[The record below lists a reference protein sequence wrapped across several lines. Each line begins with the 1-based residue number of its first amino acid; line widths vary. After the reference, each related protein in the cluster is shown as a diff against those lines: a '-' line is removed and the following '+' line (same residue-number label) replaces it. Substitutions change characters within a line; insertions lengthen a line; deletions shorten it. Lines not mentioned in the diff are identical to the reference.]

1 MKPRFRYRLRVVIA
15 WFAFVALPGTLVAQ
29 SPLAAINGV
38 VTENDHPSPR
48 VGQAFGAGRARAFQ
62 FAARLLF

>member
-15 WFAFVALPGTLVAQ
+15 WFALVLPGTLFAQ

-38 VTENDHPSPR
+38 VTENDHPISR
-48 VGQAFGAGRARAFQ
+48 VGQAFGTGGPRAFQ
-62 FAARLLF
+62 FAARLPF